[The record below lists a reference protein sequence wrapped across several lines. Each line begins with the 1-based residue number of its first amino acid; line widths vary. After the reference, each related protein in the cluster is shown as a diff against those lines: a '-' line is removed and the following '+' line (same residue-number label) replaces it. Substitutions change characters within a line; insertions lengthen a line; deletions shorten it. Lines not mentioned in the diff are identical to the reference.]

1 MWAWWLWTAC
11 ERQPEVVLP
20 EDPSVAPIEAYD
32 PLAWVD
38 PFIATG
44 GEGAEIANVNP
55 GASVPFGMT
64 HVGPDSRLA
73 GGAPPFYHCAGYWYN
88 DTHIHGFSHTHAHG
102 MGVPD
107 FGGVS
112 FFPTDGASAALATRS
127 GRMATFSHDAEEASP
142 GRYAVTLGTGI
153 RVETTATMR
162 GGHTRITWP
171 EGAEP
176 VLWLDLDAGVPD
188 VALRD
193 ATVAIADD
201 GTLSGFQ
208 RLDGSYSGRFGGV
221 KTWTH
226 GSTMPLAASVGVAL
240 ADGTLVEGQREAQG
254 EGSRMF
260 LRFPEGTT
268 EVELR
273 LALSTTSA
281 DGAAANY
288 AAELAADD
296 YDVHV
301 DEAQT
306 LWRDLL
312 SRVRVRGG
320 SDDERYIFHTAM
332 FHAAIM
338 PRRYDDVD
346 GTYRGL
352 DDALH
357 VAPEGFL
364 SDLSLWD
371 TFRTHQSWLIMAWPE
386 VATLVASSLA
396 RMTVDGGS
404 VPRWPLAHGYTGGMV
419 GTPATQ
425 VIAET
430 WRKGL
435 TDFPVED
442 IYPGLVAASDGTAAR
457 DARDGGARYVAEG
470 FMAVEDGGGSVS
482 ETLEY
487 TWSDHALAGLAEALG
502 EDPAP
507 FTQRSSGWQNLWYA
521 DVSFFTGRCAD
532 PLTRACAEDGVQD
545 AFAWPSARNPETV
558 WASHFVEGNAWHYLW
573 YVPWD
578 VPGMVDVQHGGD
590 HAAFQARLEAYWD
603 EVYAEPND
611 LISDTFY
618 WHGNEPVLHNAFL
631 GSLDG
636 RPDLT
641 ADPAR
646 WILANRYAHDPVGL
660 DGNDDAGT
668 LSAWYLL
675 ASTGFYPVAG
685 TLNWAVASPLFERV
699 EVDRPGD
706 APWVVRAPGTSA
718 EARYVTSVTVDGV
731 DVGPGVVDEATLRG
745 GEVVFTLSEAP

>member
-1 MWAWWLWTAC
+1 
-11 ERQPEVVLP
+11 
-20 EDPSVAPIEAYD
+20 VAPIAAYD
-32 PLAWVD
+32 PLVWVD

-64 HVGPDSRLA
+64 HVGPDSRIA
-73 GGAPPFYHCAGYWYN
+73 GGAPPFYHCAGYWWN

-112 FFPTDGASAALATRS
+112 FFPTDGASAAFATRT
-127 GRMATFSHDAEEASP
+127 GRMATFSHDEESASP

-153 RVETTATMR
+153 NVQTTATTR
-162 GGHTRITWP
+162 GGHTKITWP
-171 EGAEP
+171 AGADP

-193 ATVAIADD
+193 ATITVSED
-201 GTLSGFQ
+201 GTLTGYQ

-221 KTWTH
+221 KTWVH
-226 GSTMPLAASVGVAL
+226 GTTVPAAVSSGVTR
-240 ADGTLVEGQREAQG
+240 ADGSLVEGEATASG
-254 EGSRMF
+254 EGARLF

-268 EVELR
+268 AVDLKI
-273 LALSTTSA
+273 ALSTTSA
-281 DGAAANY
+281 DGAAANF
-288 AAELAADD
+288 AAELSANAFED
-296 YDVHV
+296 HV
-301 DEAQT
+301 AEAEEA
-306 LWRDLL
+306 WRTLL

-320 SDDERYIFHTAM
+320 TEEQRFIFHTAM

-371 TFRTHQSWLIMAWPE
+371 TFRTHQSWLILAWPE
-386 VATLVASSLA
+386 VATQVASSLA

-435 TDFPVED
+435 TDFPIDDV
-442 IYPGLVAASDGTAAR
+442 YAGLVAASDGTAER
-457 DARDGGARYVAEG
+457 DARDGAARYVDEG

-487 TWSDHALAGLAEALG
+487 TWSDHALAGLAEARG
-502 EDPAP
+502 EDAAR
-507 FTQRSSGWQNLWYA
+507 FHARSEGWKNLWYEEEG
-521 DVSFFTGRCAD
+521 FFTGRCAD
-532 PLTRACAEDGVQD
+532 ATTRACSEDGVAD
-545 AFAWPSARNPETV
+545 AFAWPSSRSPETV

-578 VPGMVDVQHGGD
+578 VQSMVDVQHGGD
-590 HAAFQARLEAYWD
+590 HDAFHARLASYWT
-603 EVYAEPND
+603 EVYDEPND

-641 ADPAR
+641 ADPVR

-675 ASTGFYPVAG
+675 AATGFYPVAG
-685 TLNWAVASPLFERV
+685 TLQWAVASPIFERV
-699 EVDRPGD
+699 EIDRPGE
-706 APWVVRAPGTSA
+706 APWVVRAPGTSDTV
-718 EARYVTSVTVDGV
+718 RYVTSVRVDGV
-731 DVGPGVVDEATLRG
+731 EVGPGVIDDATLHA
-745 GEVVFTLSEAP
+745 GEVDVSLSASP

>member
-11 ERQPEVVLP
+11 ERQVDVPGQV
-20 EDPSVAPIEAYD
+20 DPSAEPIAAYD
-32 PLAWVD
+32 PLEWVD

-73 GGAPPFYHCAGYWYN
+73 GGAPPFYHCAGYWWN

-112 FFPTDGASAALATRS
+112 FFPTDGASPAFVTRT

-142 GRYAVTLGTGI
+142 GRYAVTLGSGI
-153 RVETTATMR
+153 RVETTATLR
-162 GGHTRITWP
+162 GGHSRITWP
-171 EGAEP
+171 AGADP

-193 ATVAIADD
+193 ATVAVAED
-201 GTLSGFQ
+201 GTLTGYQ
-208 RLDGSYSGRFGGV
+208 RLDGSYSGRFGGI
-221 KTWTH
+221 KTWTY
-226 GSTMPLAASVGVAL
+226 GTTVPAAASAGVAL
-240 ADGTLVEGQREAQG
+240 ADGTIIEGQRVAEG
-254 EGSRMF
+254 EGARLY
-260 LRFPEGTT
+260 LRFPDGTT

-281 DGAAANY
+281 DGAAANA
-288 AAELAADD
+288 AAELAGDGF
-296 YDVHV
+296 DVHAE
-301 DEAQT
+301 EAEAA
-306 LWRDLL
+306 WRSLL
-312 SRVRVRGG
+312 SRVRVLGG
-320 SDDERYIFHTAM
+320 TEEERFIFHTAM

-371 TFRTHQSWLIMAWPE
+371 TFRTHQSWLILAWPE
-386 VATLVASSLA
+386 VATLVASSLT

-425 VIAET
+425 VISET
-430 WRKGL
+430 WQKGL
-435 TDFPVED
+435 TDFPVQD
-442 IYPGLVAASDGTAAR
+442 IYAGLVAASDGTAAR

-487 TWSDHALAGLAEALG
+487 TWSDHALAGLATALG
-502 EDPAP
+502 EDPTP
-507 FTQRSSGWQNLWYA
+507 FAQRAGGWTNLWYEDA
-521 DVSFFTGRCAD
+521 GFFTGRCAD
-532 PLTRACAEDGVQD
+532 PQTRACREDGVED
-545 AFAWPSARNPETV
+545 AFAWPASRNPETV

-578 VPGMVDVQHGGD
+578 VAGMVDVQHGGD
-590 HAAFQARLEAYWD
+590 HTAFHARLEAYWD
-603 EVYAEPND
+603 EVYNEPND

-641 ADPAR
+641 ADPVR

-685 TLNWAVASPLFERV
+685 TLQWAVASPLFQRV
-699 EVDRPGD
+699 EIDRAGG
-706 APWVVRAPGTSA
+706 APWVVRAPGASS
-718 EARYVTSVTVDGV
+718 ELRYVAAVTVDGEE
-731 DVGPGVVDEATLRG
+731 VGPGVVDERTLRA
-745 GEVVFTLSEAP
+745 GEVQFTLREAP